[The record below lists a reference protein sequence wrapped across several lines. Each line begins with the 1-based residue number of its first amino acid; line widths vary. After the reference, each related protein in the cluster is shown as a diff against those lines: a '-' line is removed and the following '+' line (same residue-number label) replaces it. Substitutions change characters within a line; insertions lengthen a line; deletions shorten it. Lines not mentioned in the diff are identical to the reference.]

1 MPIRTL
7 STRRKWIILMSCCLA
22 VLIVSMDTTIV
33 NVAIPAIRRELGA
46 SASQSQWV
54 IDIYALVLAS
64 LLLLSGA
71 AGDRFGRR
79 RVFQIGLTMFAIG
92 SLLCG
97 LAPDIHVLI
106 AARFL
111 EGIGGSML
119 NPVALSIIS
128 QVFVGRAERAR
139 VFGVWGAVMG
149 VAMAL
154 GPMVGG
160 ALIELGDWRAV
171 FWVNLPICAAAIVL
185 TAVFVPESRSA
196 TMRNLDPVG
205 QSLAVI
211 FLFALVFVL
220 IEGPE
225 MGRAASDSLVI
236 SAIAVLALAAF
247 LRYEGLRRDPFID
260 LRYFRSIPFAS
271 AMMIAMCVNAAYGAF
286 LFMMALYLQGERH
299 YSALHTG
306 LMYLPLSLAM
316 LILSPLS
323 GRMVGRFGSR
333 PSLVI
338 AGVALTASTLMLTG
352 LAVTAPVWAVVAV
365 FAVFGAGFA
374 MANSPVT
381 TAAVT
386 GMPTDHAG
394 AASALAST
402 SRQVGVSIGV
412 ALCGSLTGQA
422 LTASSATY
430 VADVRPL
437 WLACAALGMVTTVLA
452 IVSNSRWALR
462 SAKRLSAAMAESAN
476 SLATAHTT

>member
-1 MPIRTL
+1 
-7 STRRKWIILMSCCLA
+7 MSCCLA

-54 IDIYALVLAS
+54 IDIYTLVLAS

-79 RVFQIGLTMFAIG
+79 RVFQIGLTIFATG

-97 LAPDIHVLI
+97 LAPDIRVLI

-139 VFGVWGAVMG
+139 VFGIWGAVMG
-149 VAMAL
+149 IAMAI

-160 ALIELGDWRAV
+160 ALIEFGDWRAV
-171 FWVNLPICAAAIVL
+171 FWVNLPICAVAILL
-185 TAVFVPESRSA
+185 TAVFVPETRSA
-196 TMRNLDPVG
+196 TMQDLDPVG

-211 FLFALVFVL
+211 FLFAVVFVL

-225 MGRAASDSLVI
+225 MGWTATGSLVI
-236 SAIAVLALAAF
+236 SVIAVLALAAF
-247 LRYEGLRRDPFID
+247 LRYEGRRSDPFID

-271 AMMIAMCVNAAYGAF
+271 AMMTAMCVNGAYGAF
-286 LFMMALYLQGERH
+286 LFMMSLYLQGERH

-306 LMYLPLSLAM
+306 LMYIPLSVAM

-338 AGVALTASTLMLTG
+338 AGIALTVSTMMLTR
-352 LAVTAPVWAVVAV
+352 LQVTAPVWAVVVV
-365 FAVFGAGFA
+365 FAVFGTGFA

-412 ALCGSLTGQA
+412 ALCGSLAGRA
-422 LTASSATY
+422 LSASSASY
-430 VADVRPL
+430 VADARPL
-437 WLACAALGMVTTVLA
+437 WLACAALGVVTTILA
-452 IVSNSRWALR
+452 LISSSPWALR
-462 SAKRLSAAMAESAN
+462 SAERLSTTMAN
-476 SLATAHTT
+476 SMAAARST